1 MSKRKSC
8 GVWEE
13 PKEKRAAV
21 FRSHPNADVR
31 ARIAR
36 ALEQRL
42 YLVEQRDMS
51 ASTSGLCREYVV
63 LGSTGNVYTVQIGK
77 IPSCNCPDCTR
88 GHLCKHILFV
98 FLRVLR
104 VPSHSPIIY
113 QKALLQSE
121 LKEIFAKTSEATN
134 AVKVREEVAAA
145 YKKAFSGENTSGE
158 VTQGE
163 SMTADVDNECPIC
176 FEGVVGTKEALERC
190 STCRKAIHK
199 ECLLKWLARTP
210 SCCFC
215 RAPWTV
221 EDVMTKAL
229 GKAAAVGVAVSRDGF
244 VNLGGL
250 QGMPRV
256 RDTST
261 YHRSRWNGYG
271 YDEADD
277 M

>member
-1 MSKRKSC
+1 MSKRKAV
-8 GVWEE
+8 GLAEA

-21 FRSHPNADVR
+21 FRSHPNTDVR
-31 ARIAR
+31 ARIGR

-42 YLVEQRDMS
+42 YLVEQRDLT
-51 ASTSGLCREYVV
+51 STTNGLSREFVV

-77 IPSCNCPDCTR
+77 IPSCNCPDCSR

-104 VPSHSPIIY
+104 VPPHSPIIY

-121 LKEIFAKTSEATN
+121 LQEIFTRVSEAAQ
-134 AVKVREEVAAA
+134 AVKVRDEVAAA
-145 YKKAFSGENTSGE
+145 YKKAFSGENSSE
-158 VTQGE
+158 NSVQGE
-163 SMTADVDNECPIC
+163 LIKADDDHECPIC
-176 FEGVVGTKEALERC
+176 FENIGGSKEAVERC

-199 ECLLKWLARTP
+199 ECLLKWLTRTP

-215 RAPWTV
+215 RSPWTV
-221 EDVMTKAL
+221 QDVVGKGL
-229 GKAAAVGVAVSRDGF
+229 GKAAAAGVAVSREGF
-244 VNLGGL
+244 INLGSM

-261 YHRSRWNGYG
+261 YRRSSWNGYD
-271 YDEADD
+271 YDDD

>member
-1 MSKRKSC
+1 MA
-8 GVWEE
+8 ET

-21 FRSHPNADVR
+21 FRSQPNADVR
-31 ARIAR
+31 ARIGR

-42 YLVEQRDMS
+42 YLVDQRDVTSM
-51 ASTSGLCREYVV
+51 TSGLCREYVV
-63 LGSTGNVYTVQIGK
+63 LGSTGNVYTVQIGM
-77 IPSCNCPDCTR
+77 IPSCNCPDCSR

-104 VPSHSPIIY
+104 VPSHSPLIY

-121 LKEIFAKTSEATN
+121 LQEIFSKTAETAN
-134 AVKVREEVAAA
+134 ADKVRDEVAAA
-145 YKKAFSGENTSGE
+145 YKKAFSGENVSGE
-158 VTQGE
+158 VASQGDDSQGE
-163 SMTADVDNECPIC
+163 SAIAADDHECPIC
-176 FEGVVGTKEALERC
+176 FESIVGSKEAVERC
-190 STCRKAIHK
+190 STCRKSIHK

-215 RAPWTV
+215 RSPWTV
-221 EDVMTKAL
+221 QDVVRREL
-229 GKAAAVGVAVSRDGF
+229 GKAAVAGVAVSREGF
-244 VNLGGL
+244 INLGGM

-261 YHRSRWNGYG
+261 YRRSSWNGY
-271 YDEADD
+271 EFDD